1 MSLKGSCHCKAT
13 VFEVTLAPVSVTR
26 CTCSICSKKGALWA
40 YYSPDEVRIAPQRSS
55 ATYRWQSMTVKH
67 NFCPT
72 CGCTTFTESPDWST
86 GEPNFDNMRVAVNAR
101 LFDDFDL
108 DAVETVTIDGKNLW

>member
-55 ATYRWQSMTVKH
+55 ASCMAASTS
-67 NFCPT
+67 
-72 CGCTTFTESPDWST
+72 GCWPM
-86 GEPNFDNMRVAVNAR
+86 PR
-101 LFDDFDL
+101 
-108 DAVETVTIDGKNLW
+108 